1 MTCIVVF
8 SLQQWLREHARML
21 LYAYVSYI
29 VSTWFLLF
37 SSTIRVCVLRVC
49 ENRGSDCNC
58 MAREIT
64 SEVWEVNY
72 VECLANKIRPR
83 SSGAHL
89 TPQLMGTGSSFPR
102 VKAAM
107 V

>member
-1 MTCIVVF
+1 
-8 SLQQWLREHARML
+8 
-21 LYAYVSYI
+21 
-29 VSTWFLLF
+29 
-37 SSTIRVCVLRVC
+37 
-49 ENRGSDCNC
+49 